1 MKGRDFV
8 KKLRFSLANTGFSE
22 IFGFSDEERKGRSI
36 TLISNLLASIYNVFI
51 TGIFYTGFL
60 SMYDISITGVGIIT
74 FIPYIGNL
82 FCVFSGHVLSK
93 FKKRKAVLIAGKLY
107 FYGMYILAT
116 TLMPLVITGEKARL
130 IAFIVILFLAYAV
143 YAPFAPGLTTWFYNF
158 YPEDNQKRTKY
169 ISLLQLFASIM
180 SSVTLMLSSVLADAV
195 SNSPIQNELI
205 LGMRYLAF
213 GLVAVEVFIQAKAKE
228 YGNQAD
234 GSVKFKEIFTLPL
247 KYKKFMK
254 CMILMFVWNYIA
266 NLNNGLWSYHLLN
279 HMKFSYTLINA
290 MGVVQTVI
298 LLTTMSRW
306 QRMITDLG
314 WIRAFG
320 LINIIWLPTEIL
332 FFIMSPETAFLFVPV
347 SIFQQTLCV
356 GMNLSYANI
365 LYMNLPE
372 ENRTTHIAYNS
383 IGCNIFAFLGLLTGT
398 YVSSLTGDS
407 AVPFLGL
414 NVYSIQFTTLMRA
427 ATQLSLGI
435 ILMAKWRAF
444 TPDNQIREIEDR
456 RQIVQRK
463 RPFGRRV

>member
-1 MKGRDFV
+1 MKKF
-8 KKLRFSLANTGFSE
+8 RFSLANTAFSE
-22 IFGFSDEERKGRSI
+22 IFGFSDEEKKGRSI
-36 TLISNLLASIYNVFI
+36 TLISNILTAIYNVFI

-93 FKKRKAVLIAGKLY
+93 FKKRKAVLVAGKIY

-116 TLMPLVITGEKARL
+116 TLMPLVITDAKARL
-130 IAFIVILFLAYAV
+130 IAFIIILFLAYAV
-143 YAPFAPGLTTWFYNF
+143 YAPFAPGYTTWFYNF
-158 YPEDNQKRTKY
+158 YPADNTKRTKY
-169 ISLLQLFASIM
+169 ISLLQLFASVM
-180 SSVTLMLSSVLADAV
+180 SSITLMLSSVLADAV

-205 LGMRYLAF
+205 LGMRYFAF
-213 GLVAVEVFIQAKAKE
+213 VLVAIEVFIQSKARE
-228 YGNQAD
+228 YPNHSD
-234 GSVKFKEIFTLPL
+234 GSVKFREIFTLPL

-254 CMILMFVWNYIA
+254 CMILMFIWNYIG

-306 QRMITDLG
+306 QRLIADLG

-356 GMNLSYANI
+356 GMNLSYANV

-398 YVSSLTGDS
+398 YVSSITGDTTI
-407 AVPFLGL
+407 PFMGL
-414 NVYSIQFTTLMRA
+414 NVYSVQFTTLMRA
-427 ATQLSLGI
+427 ATQLTLGI
-435 ILMAKWRAF
+435 LLVLKWRSF
-444 TPDNQIREIEDR
+444 TPDNQIREVEDR
-456 RQIVQRK
+456 KSLSRRK
-463 RPFGRRV
+463 VR